1 MKLKKELMGAST
13 SLLILG
19 ILTKSPNYGYQIVKH
34 LNEETEDIFTWQE
47 GTIYPV
53 LHKMEKEG
61 FISTEWQEAESGR
74 QRKYYFITEA
84 GRAFLKESAKEWKG
98 FYDII
103 TKLAEET
110 NG

>member
-1 MKLKKELMGAST
+1 M
-13 SLLILG
+13 
-19 ILTKSPNYGYQIVKH
+19 KSPNYGYQIVKH
-34 LNEETEDIFTWQE
+34 LNEETGGIFFWQE

-61 FISTEWQEAESGR
+61 LIITEWQESELGR
-74 QRKYYFITEA
+74 QRKYYFITKA
-84 GRAFLKESAKEWKG
+84 GREFLKESAKEWKG
-98 FYDII
+98 IYDII